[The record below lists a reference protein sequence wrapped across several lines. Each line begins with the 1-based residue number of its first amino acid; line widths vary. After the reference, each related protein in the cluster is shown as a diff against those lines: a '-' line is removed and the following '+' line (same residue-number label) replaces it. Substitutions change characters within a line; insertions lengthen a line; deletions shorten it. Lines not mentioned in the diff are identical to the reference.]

1 MPFRY
6 VIKWRR
12 SNPESVSVEAYHRF
26 PHTESEKRKPAF
38 VIGRAEGA
46 RILVIR
52 HLLEKAKES
61 FPTRRYQKTLHIM
74 LEESSPAAYEVAYRI
89 GLAVALISQAETEE
103 EIRRFAR
110 YVENVMPEEV
120 WFWTSK
126 LLDDETGT
134 NALDALA
141 VLILSNRDSNAKI
154 SEIHKKVTAPALS
167 KI

>member
-12 SNPESVSVEAYHRF
+12 SHPESVSVEAYHRF

-46 RILVIR
+46 GILAIR

-61 FPTRRYQKTLHIM
+61 FPTRKYQKTLHIM

-110 YVENVMPEEV
+110 YVENAMPEEV

-134 NALDALA
+134 NALNALA
-141 VLILSNRDSNAKI
+141 VLIISDKDKREKLENRVVVGVN
-154 SEIHKKVTAPALS
+154 S
-167 KI
+167 K